1 MLHVILS
8 SLVFIYKT
16 GFPMDILI
24 LKINNRGLGF
34 F

>member
-8 SLVFIYKT
+8 SPVFIYDI

-24 LKINNRGLGF
+24 LKITKWGF